1 MYCRGQPPQLAG
13 NSSGQVS
20 YEFGDIGDINR
31 LGTLIRMEEERN
43 QCSARALV
51 QSQDEPAGN
60 RYLCL
65 CLCPSTRNLA

>member
-1 MYCRGQPPQLAG
+1 MHCRGQPPQLAG

-20 YEFGDIGDINR
+20 YEFGDINR
-31 LGTLIRMEEERN
+31 LGILIRMEEERN
-43 QCSARALV
+43 QCSAKALA

-65 CLCPSTRNLA
+65 CLCPSTPT